1 MPGLNVYYIFNGL
14 LLVMSLYLF
23 IKTTSDL
30 MKKNVNSAFKLFII
44 IFCAYLVFNTIWT
57 MQEYDVISLP
67 KWLFKIIC
75 AMSLT
80 LVLSNAFCFYRFLSI
95 HFGYFKE
102 NKLRYE
108 ILGSIPYLAVA
119 LAILTSIG
127 TNFVF
132 SITDELNINQEIG
145 YLLLPMCALFYFGV
159 IIVRSA
165 IETHRSKSPQARR
178 ISFTMIITTIFLMT
192 WIFIDNL
199 FDGLTII
206 PVAIFFVLLIIF
218 TTFQQS
224 SINTDALTQ
233 MNNRRKA
240 MEYLAVQLDNVSEEA
255 PLYVYICDINN
266 FKMINDTF
274 GHLEGD
280 QAIVILANTIKEEI
294 GKIRGFAARYGGDEF
309 IMAIKPQSSD
319 YDVNDIVVKIN
330 ESVQT
335 KCAEKPYIISIT
347 AGYVKCVDKKMSI
360 EACLKEADEL
370 LYDNKEKRPRVSPIK

>member
-1 MPGLNVYYIFNGL
+1 MPILNVYFIYNAIL
-14 LLVMSLYLF
+14 LALGAYLF
-23 IKTTSDL
+23 IITTPDL
-30 MKKNVNSAFKLFII
+30 MTKREDTAFKTFII
-44 IFCAYLVFNTIWT
+44 VYGLYIAINTIWT
-57 MQEYDVISLP
+57 MQEYDVINLP
-67 KWLFKIIC
+67 LWLFKLIC
-75 AMSLT
+75 ALSLIA
-80 LVLSNAFCFYRFLSI
+80 VLSNAFCFYRFLAI
-95 HFGYFKE
+95 HFGYLEETKTLYKVFAT
-102 NKLRYE
+102 L
-108 ILGSIPYLAVA
+108 PYLTVV
-119 LAILTSIG
+119 LLIITSIW
-127 TNFVF
+127 TNIVF
-132 SITDELNINQEIG
+132 TVTDSLNINPELG
-145 YLLLPMCALFYFGV
+145 YISLPICALFYFGI

-165 IETHRSKSPQARR
+165 IETHKSKSPQARR
-178 ISFTMIITTIFLMT
+178 NSITMIITTVLLMA

-199 FDGLTII
+199 IEGFTVI
-206 PVAIFFVLLIIF
+206 PVAIFVVLLVIF
-218 TTFQQS
+218 TNLQQS

-240 MEYLAVQLDNVSEEA
+240 MEYLAVKLDNVSEEA

-280 QAIVILANTIKEEI
+280 QAIITLATTIKEEI

-330 ESVQT
+330 ESVQA